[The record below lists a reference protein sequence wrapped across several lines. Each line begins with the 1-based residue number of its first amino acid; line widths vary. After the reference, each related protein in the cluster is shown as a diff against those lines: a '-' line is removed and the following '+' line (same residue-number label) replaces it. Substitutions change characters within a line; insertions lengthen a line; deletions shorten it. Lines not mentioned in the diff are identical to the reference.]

1 MAGNRSRSKS
11 IINMDALVAN
21 VASCNSISSSMEVLV
36 ARLDQRGKRRRQQ
49 QLDQQRSVPQFAGHH
64 GPREEGWHAIIESSN
79 IATVQTSKGLVDNVY
94 FVPVRAKAVLKIIKK
109 VKPEGIL
116 IDSII
121 DTEDREKSSAK
132 LDEIG

>member
-1 MAGNRSRSKS
+1 
-11 IINMDALVAN
+11 
-21 VASCNSISSSMEVLV
+21 
-36 ARLDQRGKRRRQQ
+36 
-49 QLDQQRSVPQFAGHH
+49 SVPQFAGHH
-64 GPREEGWHAIIESSN
+64 GPREEGWHAILESSN

-109 VKPEGIL
+109 VKPDGIL

-121 DTEDREKSSAK
+121 DTEDREKLSAK